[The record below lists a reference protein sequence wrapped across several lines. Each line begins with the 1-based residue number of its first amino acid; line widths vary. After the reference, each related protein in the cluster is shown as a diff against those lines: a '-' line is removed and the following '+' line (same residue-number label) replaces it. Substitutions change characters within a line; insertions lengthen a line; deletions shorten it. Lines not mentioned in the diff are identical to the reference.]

1 MNLSVRASRLRS
13 PFVSVNR
20 GFIYC
25 GTYSSFVVVV
35 ATSLVPTARG
45 PGSFQRWG
53 TAKVQVKER
62 YSRTPIIWSGLS
74 IEEKGKQNSRDS
86 RDNERTEGVRV
97 KSRKNQGDVKE
108 S

>member
-1 MNLSVRASRLRS
+1 M
-13 PFVSVNR
+13 
-20 GFIYC
+20 
-25 GTYSSFVVVV
+25 
-35 ATSLVPTARG
+35 
-45 PGSFQRWG
+45 
-53 TAKVQVKER
+53 KER